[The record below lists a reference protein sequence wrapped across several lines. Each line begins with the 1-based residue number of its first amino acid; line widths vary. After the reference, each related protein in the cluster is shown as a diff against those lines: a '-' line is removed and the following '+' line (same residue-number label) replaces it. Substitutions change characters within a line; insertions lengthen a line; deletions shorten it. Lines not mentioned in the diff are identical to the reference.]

1 MRYGNCLTGAMVLL
15 WTKRDERPQ
24 LLLKTRPGTRV
35 PHFMVKSDTGIHHYR
50 TERDLLPW
58 PLCYLIFQGRF
69 QTVQTE
75 EEYEKR

>member
-1 MRYGNCLTGAMVLL
+1 MVLL
-15 WTKRDERPQ
+15 WMKRDERPR
-24 LLLKTRPGTRV
+24 LLLKNRPGTKV
-35 PHFMVKSDTGIHHYR
+35 PHFMVKSDTGVHHYR

-58 PLCYLIFQGRF
+58 PLCYAVFEGRF